1 MVSRQGQNQLR
12 EQSGGGGEVIG
23 RSRGGVRAFGTFLGS
38 DSLPYLRT
46 GIASDCRGWRRFLN
60 ARTPRS
66 SSLFPRTHHLTL
78 FALGFPRTLSL
89 TLLAVGLIS
98 TSALSQ
104 PVLLQIRPH
113 IGDTLRMHLS
123 QSVEMNGTTHR
134 GGRDSS
140 AGSMTTSIEVF
151 TRAIAHQWTSGGTLM
166 QSITDS
172 VAMTPASAGSL
183 ADLRRRALQAQRVW
197 VRVSTDGAMEIVDA
211 DDANSELRQIFGTM
225 PAMLARD
232 PVAVGGKWTREMQLP
247 LTGDPGNLGTV
258 RATFRLDSLGRNG
271 DVAFI
276 SLHGTMSRVNPP
288 TGAAPGGYTTSGTLS
303 GSIQI
308 DRRLGWIT
316 DSRSTIIVR
325 STIAAP
331 PARKGAPRGAP
342 MEVRTKIT
350 QWIRAM
356 RNQ

>member
-1 MVSRQGQNQLR
+1 M
-12 EQSGGGGEVIG
+12 
-23 RSRGGVRAFGTFLGS
+23 AFNPGKNL
-38 DSLPYLRT
+38 
-46 GIASDCRGWRRFLN
+46 
-60 ARTPRS
+60 
-66 SSLFPRTHHLTL
+66 HLVL
-78 FALGFPRTLSL
+78 FALAS
-89 TLLAVGLIS
+89 IS
-98 TSALSQ
+98 TSTLSQ

-123 QSVEMNGTTHR
+123 QSVEMSGTTHR
-134 GGRDSS
+134 DGKDSS

-172 VAMTPASAGSL
+172 VAMTPGSAGSL
-183 ADLRRRALQAQRVW
+183 ADLRRRALQARRVW

-211 DDANSELRQIFGTM
+211 DDANSELRHIFGEM

-247 LTGDPGNLGTV
+247 LTGDPRNLGTV

-271 DVAFI
+271 DVAYI
-276 SLHGTMSRVNPP
+276 SMHGTMSRANPE
-288 TGAAPGGYTTSGTLS
+288 GAAAAGGGYATSGTLS

-316 DSRSTIIVR
+316 DSSSTIIVR
-325 STIAAP
+325 STVAAP